1 VTASVAT
8 GPVVS
13 GPVVD
18 PPAGPASGGPAGP
31 GVPWAAA
38 PAGTRGRLRG
48 EHRCDVAI
56 VGAGLT
62 GLSSALALLELDPD
76 LRVAVVEADHVGAGA
91 SGRATGLLGP
101 RVGPALRVTRRR
113 HGDAI
118 ARAAHLWSVD
128 AVRHVLELVERHRID
143 CDLVPG
149 RQLVVAATDAEAE
162 ELRAEA
168 DAARELGLAVPLLG
182 AGDLPPVAG
191 GHTAGLRYAPAAT
204 LDPAALTGA
213 LARLGEQRG
222 LAVFERSP
230 ARRVEPGLLTRVRTD
245 DGALVADHVVL
256 AVNGY
261 DPPDRSAGV
270 LGLRVQ
276 AGVTGKLPEAALAA
290 LDGLRTEP
298 LLRHGEL
305 APYFRLTAD
314 GRLVVGGGVVVRDG
328 YGSVAPAPGK
338 LRAAVAALSPALA
351 GVEVESTWSGPVGI
365 TRDGL
370 PVLGRDRRGER
381 VYRAGGCNGHG
392 LAVSAYQ
399 GAHLARWIVG
409 GPDALALPWV
419 RAAAPWLPRGRIADR
434 VLDRYLA
441 RLSAA
446 AG

>member
-1 VTASVAT
+1 MSA
-8 GPVVS
+8 
-13 GPVVD
+13 
-18 PPAGPASGGPAGP
+18 P
-31 GVPWAAA
+31 GVPWAAPA
-38 PAGTRGRLRG
+38 AAGTRARLRD

-62 GLSSALALLELDPD
+62 GLSTALELLELDPD

-101 RVGPALRVTRRR
+101 RLGPALRVTRRR
-113 HGDAI
+113 HGDGV
-118 ARAAHLWSVD
+118 ARAAYLWSVA
-128 AVRHVLELVERHRID
+128 AVRHVLDLVERHRIG

-149 RQLVVAATDAEAE
+149 RQLVVTATDAGAD

-168 DAARELGLAVPLLG
+168 DAARVLGLPVPLLG
-182 AGDLPPVAG
+182 AGDLPPVAAG
-191 GHTAGLRYAPAAT
+191 YRAGLRYAPAAT
-204 LDPAALTGA
+204 LDPAALTEA

-222 LAVFERSP
+222 LAIFERSP
-230 ARRVEPGLLTRVRTD
+230 ARRLEPGLLTTVRTD

-256 AVNGY
+256 AVNAYAGTLGA
-261 DPPDRSAGV
+261 PAGV

-276 AGVTGKLPEAALAA
+276 AGVTGKLPEDALAA
-290 LDGLRTEP
+290 VDGLRTEP
-298 LLRHGEL
+298 LLGHGEL

-314 GRLVVGGGVVVRDG
+314 GRLVVGGGAVVRDG
-328 YGSVAPAPGK
+328 YGSVAPAPGR

-351 GVEVESTWSGPVGI
+351 GVEVESTWAGPVGI

-381 VYRAGGCNGHG
+381 VHRAGGCNGHG

-399 GAHLARWIVG
+399 GAHLARWIVR
-409 GPDALALPWV
+409 GPDDLPALGLPWV
-419 RAAAPWLPRGRIADR
+419 RPAAPWLPRGRVADR

-441 RLSAA
+441 HLSAA